1 MSDMNE
7 NVQKAKDAAASA
19 GKKLGEGVSGAAESV
34 KNSATYAKVM
44 ENQNVQKAA
53 KFLGRFDKKVQIII
67 VVVALLLVIGII
79 GAILSALF
87 GDDSDDGDA
96 IVMKS
101 DGTYSGACTHD
112 VPDGKASF
120 TVLKNKG
127 TLYYDGKDKTTNYV
141 IEGEDGHKD
150 EQNGGIAEDLDEMCD
165 IEVTSEDSNGDGYVE
180 FKIKKLNDEADYEL
194 LCVVKGEIDKKE

>member
-7 NVQKAKDAAASA
+7 NIQKAKDAAASA

-67 VVVALLLVIGII
+67 VVVALLLVIVII

-96 IVMKS
+96 IIIEN
-101 DGTYSGACTHD
+101 DGGICKHE
-112 VPDGKASF
+112 VPDGKVGFAGFKDSQSGRLYF
-120 TVLKNKG
+120 KG
-127 TLYYDGKDKTTNYV
+127 IDGTTNYF
-141 IEGEDGHKD
+141 IEGEDGHKE
-150 EQNGGIAEDLDEMCD
+150 EQYGGIEDRMEID
-165 IEVTSEDSNGDGYVE
+165 SKDSNGDGYVE